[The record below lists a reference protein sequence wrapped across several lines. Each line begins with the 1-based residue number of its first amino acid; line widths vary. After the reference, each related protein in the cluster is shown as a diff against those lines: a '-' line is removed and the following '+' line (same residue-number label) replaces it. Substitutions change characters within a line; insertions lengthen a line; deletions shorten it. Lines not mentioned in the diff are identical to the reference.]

1 MTVHVRYDGKSRSL
15 ELPAELLETST
26 DWRNDLVQRLVQKG
40 LLPKGPLEVVV
51 DRHPDG
57 AVVRPPAVWG

>member
-15 ELPAELLETST
+15 EMPAELLETSS
-26 DWRNDLVQRLVQKG
+26 DWRDELVKRLVRQG
-40 LLPKGPLEVVV
+40 MLPQGPLSIVV

-57 AVVRPPAVWG
+57 VVVRPPAVWG